1 MEIWVLFAVLAAAT
15 QALRTA
21 VQRRMVVPIGSYGAA
36 YIRFSYACPIAW
48 LCLFVYLGATG
59 EVLAS
64 LPFTFWA
71 WINIAALTQVI
82 FTILLVQLFSHR
94 SFAAAVAFSKTE
106 VLQTAIFEALILG
119 VVVTVQTGIA
129 IAVGVFATV
138 MLAFVKTNLSLANIQ
153 QSLLSRQM
161 AIGLAAG
168 AFLGFCTVAYGA
180 AMQAMTGGSLLNNAI
195 YAAAIGVTIQ
205 AACFGAYLY
214 VAKRTEFIASF
225 VEWRKA
231 GLAGVW
237 ASICS
242 ICWFAA
248 FLSHEVAPVRAV
260 GQVELL
266 FSVGFSILYFKERVT
281 RLELTAMALLALSII
296 MVLLD

>member
-1 MEIWVLFAVLAAAT
+1 MELWVVFTIAAAAT

-21 VQRRMVVPIGSYGAA
+21 VQRRMTATLGNLGAS
-36 YIRFSYACPIAW
+36 YIRFSYAFPIAW
-48 LCLFVYLGATG
+48 LFC
-59 EVLAS
+59 VLYSGYSGTALPDLPAS
-64 LPFTFWA
+64 FWF
-71 WINIAALTQVI
+71 WINLAALTQVI

-119 VVVTVQTGIA
+119 VVVTVQTGFA
-129 IAVGVFATV
+129 IALGVFATV
-138 MLAFVKTNLSLANIQ
+138 MLALVKTNLTVSNIR
-153 QSLLSRQM
+153 QSIMSRQM

-168 AFLGFCTVAYGA
+168 AFLGFCTVSYGA
-180 AMQAMTGGSLLNNAI
+180 AMQAMIGGSLLSNAI

-205 AACFGAYLY
+205 AVCFGAYLY
-214 VAKRTEFIASF
+214 VAKRREFIASF
-225 VEWRKA
+225 VEWRGGA
-231 GLAGVW
+231 MAGVW
-237 ASICS
+237 AAICS

-248 FLSHEVAPVRAV
+248 FLNHDVAPVRAV

-266 FSVGFSILYFKERVT
+266 FSIGFSVLYFKERVS
-281 RLELTAMALLALSII
+281 RLELAAMALLALSIV